1 MGVHF
6 MRVGP
11 PKFLLHFC
19 SWDQRIT
26 WSKYEPSSSYNNR
39 VREVGGGIPWGART
53 PKIFGAIFLLG
64 SREVKVKIL
73 ASYLL

>member
-1 MGVHF
+1 

-39 VREVGGGIPWGART
+39 VREVGGGAFHGGLGP
-53 PKIFGAIFLLG
+53 PKFSGQYFSWDQER
-64 SREVKVKIL
+64 SRLKF
-73 ASYLL
+73 